1 MYAHIHKDRKQAR
14 ERESERGRD
23 MFVSACVCAYVIAT
37 ICYNHTHTQ
46 NYTIDVCVGTFFAH
60 TQAQYIYI
68 A

>member
-1 MYAHIHKDRKQAR
+1 MHKDRKQAR
-14 ERESERGRD
+14 EREGERERH
-23 MFVSACVCAYVIAT
+23 VRVCMRMR
-37 ICYNHTHTQ
+37 ICDSYNMLQSHTQ